1 MSSNL
6 EAGKTA
12 EAQADLKRLE
22 EAACGPL
29 ALIRFQSVA
38 HGVLDSLALRSIT
51 TSFKRSM

>member
-38 HGVLDSLALRSIT
+38 HGVLDSLALRGIT